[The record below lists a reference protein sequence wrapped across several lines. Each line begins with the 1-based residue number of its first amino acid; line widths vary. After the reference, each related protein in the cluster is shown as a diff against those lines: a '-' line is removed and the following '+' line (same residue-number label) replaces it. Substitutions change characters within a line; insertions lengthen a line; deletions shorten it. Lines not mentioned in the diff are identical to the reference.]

1 MPVNMSNKEQPFQ
14 LLPETFKVISK
25 CPVCSHAYTNI
36 DAKLLDEDGDSHL
49 VYIRC
54 SKCQTAILALVVFQT
69 VGIISYGLIT
79 DLTEEE
85 VFKFKDAEGLSDDYV
100 LDIYNILQKDSSFIK
115 ALKK

>member
-1 MPVNMSNKEQPFQ
+1 MSNKEQQFQ
-14 LLPETFKVISK
+14 LLPEAFKVISK
-25 CPVCSHAYTNI
+25 CPVCDHAYANV
-36 DAKLLDEDGDSHL
+36 DAKLLEEDAESHL

-85 VFKFKDAEGLSDDYV
+85 VLKFKNAESLSDDYV
-100 LDIYNILQKDSSFIK
+100 LETYKILQKDSNFIK